1 MAEEGEDQR
10 GVVGVVEEEAE
21 AARRR
26 PPLAVEALR
35 EKIVEKVKENRVT
48 LIVGDTGCGKSS
60 MVPQFLLEE
69 NMEPILCTQPRRF
82 AVVTIAQM
90 MAESRKCQVGEEV
103 GYHIGHSNVSNLN
116 SKRSK
121 IVFKTA
127 GVVLEQMRDKGIAAL
142 NYKVIILDEIH
153 ERSVES
159 DLVLACAKQF
169 MMKKNDLRLVLM
181 SATADITRYKEYFR
195 DIGRGE
201 RVEVIAIPSSP
212 HSSIFQ
218 RKVLYL
224 EQIVGILKMDSELLS
239 AKYCSGPDATAD
251 AGLKP
256 DVYELIH
263 KLLLHIHQ
271 NEPDIGKSIL
281 VFLPTYYALEQ
292 QWIRLLSA
300 SSMFK
305 VHILHRSIDTD
316 EALQTMKVSKSCRKV
331 ILATNIAESSVTI
344 PGVAYVIDSCRSLQV
359 YWDPIRKTDSAELV
373 WVSKSQADQRK
384 GRTGRTCDGQI
395 YRLVTGPFYN
405 SLNDHEYPAILRL
418 SLREQVLMIC
428 CAESRAI
435 NDPHVLLQKV
445 LDPPN
450 WDAIEAALESLVQIR
465 ALDKPITPR
474 GRHEPTFYGCLL
486 NSLPLSFDASVLA
499 LKFGDIG
506 SLHEGILISIMLDIQ
521 PLPIIQPFG
530 RQQLCKMYRDNYF
543 EEDLQIGKKE
553 ATLVG
558 NLCAFQFWQRMFKD
572 KYHLDCLINVVN
584 TQEPKASNDDDI
596 MGTLHRF
603 RPSFLVKI
611 NPPMYLQPSEFHH
624 MCLHREVLTLE
635 NLNSLPLEAESS
647 HFDAH
652 RRCAATPYVSLTDF
666 GASTV
671 VKMLK
676 TLIKEM
682 KTQSAEEK
690 VVTYRE
696 LGYVLPALEN
706 EMCVFFLNGSCNR
719 GDTCHFSHSS
729 RARRPTCKYFLTLQ
743 GCRNGNSCSFSHDSG
758 SVSSPIISGICS
770 QEDRATSVCCRRL
783 LPAAG
788 DGHILVMNDKS
799 LQFACK
805 LCNYYDPTKIIAC
818 TPGLHSFESDS
829 VTKGLKV
836 LQNLSDPSHLLTGGE
851 HKLSVPWTKLRRVF
865 WFADFY
871 STESI
876 SEQIVLKKFFEHIAI
891 KTLSEKLSD
900 LQVIV
905 IMNNTKFV
913 ELQVERLAREC
924 FLFLGASFMF
934 DEATLGWFSDTPSYP
949 RGMQVSAPVA
959 YIFNMHPPTGIQFG
973 DYASELRKRIPA
985 TMVIPP
991 PDRAARVVRFLK
1003 PYLLRMHFSNKYVSA
1018 QVVHTPTATVA
1029 CSASSQEK
1037 LLRPNMESTRDVA
1050 AAAKIGKLLGER
1062 LLQKGIPAVA
1072 IHMKREQK
1080 YHGKVKAVI
1089 DSVREAGVKLL

>member
-1 MAEEGEDQR
+1 MAEE
-10 GVVGVVEEEAE
+10 
-21 AARRR
+21 AAAR

-35 EKIVEKVKENRVT
+35 GKIVEKVKENRVT

-82 AVVTIAQM
+82 AVVAIAQTI
-90 MAESRKCQVGEEV
+90 AESRKCQVGEEV

-116 SKRSK
+116 SKRSR

-159 DLVLACAKQF
+159 DLVLACVKQF
-169 MMKKNDLRLVLM
+169 MMKKNDLRLILM

-212 HSSIFQ
+212 RSSIFQ
-218 RKVLYL
+218 REVLYL
-224 EQIVGILKMDSELLS
+224 EKIVGVLKMDSESLS
-239 AKYCSGPDATAD
+239 TKYCSGPDASSD

-359 YWDPIRKTDSAELV
+359 YWDPIRKSDSAELV
-373 WVSKSQADQRK
+373 WVSKSQAEQRK

-428 CAESRAI
+428 CAESRAM

-450 WDAIEAALESLVQIR
+450 LDVVEAALESLVQIR
-465 ALDKPITPR
+465 ALDKPTSPR

-521 PLPIIQPFG
+521 PLPIVQPFG
-530 RQQLCKMYRDNYF
+530 HQQLCKMYRNNYF
-543 EEDLQIGKKE
+543 EEGIDLQIGKKE

-572 KYHLDCLINVVN
+572 KYRLDCLINVLN
-584 TQEPKASNDDDI
+584 TQEQKTSNGFFAKPEDEWCAFHNLVPTALNYISEIYDDI

-611 NPPMYLQPSEFHH
+611 NPPTYLQPSEFHH
-624 MCLHREVLTLE
+624 MCLHHE
-635 NLNSLPLEAESS
+635 NMNSVPLEAENS
-647 HFDAH
+647 HLDSH
-652 RRCAATPYVSLTDF
+652 RRCAATPYVSPTDF

-671 VKMLK
+671 VKTLK

-682 KTQSAEEK
+682 KTLSAEDR
-690 VVTYRE
+690 VGTYRE
-696 LGYVLPALEN
+696 LIHGYAQPRLEN

-729 RARRPTCKYFLTLQ
+729 RAPRPICKFFLTLQ

-758 SVSSPIISGICS
+758 SLVSSSITSGICS
-770 QEDRATSVCCRRL
+770 QEDRATSVCCKRL
-783 LPAAG
+783 LPASG

-818 TPGLHSFESDS
+818 TPGLRSFESDS
-829 VTKGLKV
+829 VTKGLKI
-836 LQNLSDPSHLLTGGE
+836 LQNLADPSHLLIGGE
-851 HKLSVPWTKLRRVF
+851 HKLSIPWTKLRRIF
-865 WFADFY
+865 WFADFD
-871 STESI
+871 SNESI
-876 SEQIVLKKFFEHIAI
+876 SEQVVLQKFFKHIAI

-913 ELQVERLAREC
+913 QLQVESLAREC
-924 FLFLGASFMF
+924 FLFLGESFMF

-959 YIFNMHPPTGIQFG
+959 YMFNMHPPTGIQFG
-973 DYASELRKRIPA
+973 DYASELRK
-985 TMVIPP
+985 VLYS
-991 PDRAARVVRFLK
+991 D
-1003 PYLLRMHFSNKYVSA
+1003 
-1018 QVVHTPTATVA
+1018 
-1029 CSASSQEK
+1029 
-1037 LLRPNMESTRDVA
+1037 
-1050 AAAKIGKLLGER
+1050 
-1062 LLQKGIPAVA
+1062 
-1072 IHMKREQK
+1072 
-1080 YHGKVKAVI
+1080 
-1089 DSVREAGVKLL
+1089 

>member
-1 MAEEGEDQR
+1 MAMAEEKRVGE
-10 GVVGVVEEEAE
+10 
-21 AARRR
+21 ARA
-26 PPLAVEALR
+26 PLAVEALR
-35 EKIVEKVKENRVT
+35 GKIVEKVKGNRVT

-82 AVVTIAQM
+82 AVVAIAQM
-90 MAESRKCQVGEEV
+90 IAESRNCQVGEEV

-116 SKRSK
+116 SKRSR

-159 DLVLACAKQF
+159 DLVLACVKQF
-169 MMKKNDLRLVLM
+169 MMKKNDLRLILM

-195 DIGRGE
+195 DLGRGE

-212 HSSIFQ
+212 RSSIFQ

-224 EQIVGILKMDSELLS
+224 EQIVDILKMDSESLS
-239 AKYCSGPDATAD
+239 TKYCSGPNAAAD

-263 KLLLHIHQ
+263 RLLLHIHQ

-373 WVSKSQADQRK
+373 WVSKSQAEQRK

-405 SLNDHEYPAILRL
+405 SLTDHEYPAILRL

-428 CAESRAI
+428 CAESRSM
-435 NDPHVLLQKV
+435 NDPHVKILTIRHLFLTALLQKV
-445 LDPPN
+445 LDPP
-450 WDAIEAALESLVQIR
+450 DSDVVEDALESLVQIR
-465 ALDKPITPR
+465 ALDKPTSPR

-506 SLHEGILISIMLDIQ
+506 SIREGILISIMLDIQ
-521 PLPIIQPFG
+521 PLPIVQPFG
-530 RQQLCKMYRDNYF
+530 HQQLCKMYRNNYF
-543 EEDLQIGKKE
+543 EEEGIDLQTGKKE
-553 ATLVG
+553 AALVG

-572 KYHLDCLINVVN
+572 KYRLDCLINVVN
-584 TQEPKASNDDDI
+584 THEPKASNGFVAKPEDEWCAFHNLVPTALNYISEIYDDI
-596 MGTLHRF
+596 MGTLHQF

-624 MCLHREVLTLE
+624 MCLRHEVLELE
-635 NLNSLPLEAESS
+635 NVNSLPLEAENS
-647 HFDAH
+647 HLDSH
-652 RRCAATPYVSLTDF
+652 RRCSATPYVSPADF
-666 GASTV
+666 GTTTV
-671 VKMLK
+671 VKTLK

-682 KTQSAEEK
+682 KTQSAADR
-690 VVTYRE
+690 VTYRE
-696 LGYVLPALEN
+696 LVHGYVQPALEN

-729 RARRPTCKYFLTLQ
+729 RAPRPICKFFLTLQ
-743 GCRNGNSCSFSHDSG
+743 GCRNGSSCSFSHDSG
-758 SVSSPIISGICS
+758 SLVSSSITSGICS
-770 QEDRATSVCCRRL
+770 QENRATSVCCKRL

-818 TPGLHSFESDS
+818 TPGPHSFESDS
-829 VTKGLKV
+829 VTKGLKI
-836 LQNLSDPSHLLTGGE
+836 LQNLADPSYLFIGGE
-851 HKLSVPWTKLRRVF
+851 HKLSVPWTKLSRVF
-865 WFADFY
+865 WFADID
-871 STESI
+871 SNESI
-876 SEQIVLKKFFEHIAI
+876 SEQVVLQKFFQHIAI
-891 KTLSEKLSD
+891 KTLSEKMSD

-905 IMNNTKFV
+905 IMNNAKFV
-913 ELQVERLAREC
+913 QLQVERLAREC
-924 FLFLGASFMF
+924 FLFLGESFMF
-934 DEATLGWFSDTPSYP
+934 DEATLGWFSDTPNYP

-959 YIFNMHPPTGIQFG
+959 YIFSMHPPTGIQFG
-973 DYASELRKRIPA
+973 DYASELRK
-985 TMVIPP
+985 V
-991 PDRAARVVRFLK
+991 L
-1003 PYLLRMHFSNKYVSA
+1003 YSN
-1018 QVVHTPTATVA
+1018 
-1029 CSASSQEK
+1029 
-1037 LLRPNMESTRDVA
+1037 
-1050 AAAKIGKLLGER
+1050 
-1062 LLQKGIPAVA
+1062 
-1072 IHMKREQK
+1072 
-1080 YHGKVKAVI
+1080 
-1089 DSVREAGVKLL
+1089 

>member
-1 MAEEGEDQR
+1 
-10 GVVGVVEEEAE
+10 
-21 AARRR
+21 
-26 PPLAVEALR
+26 
-35 EKIVEKVKENRVT
+35 
-48 LIVGDTGCGKSS
+48 
-60 MVPQFLLEE
+60 
-69 NMEPILCTQPRRF
+69 
-82 AVVTIAQM
+82 
-90 MAESRKCQVGEEV
+90 
-103 GYHIGHSNVSNLN
+103 
-116 SKRSK
+116 
-121 IVFKTA
+121 
-127 GVVLEQMRDKGIAAL
+127 MRDKGIAAL

-159 DLVLACAKQF
+159 DLVLACVKQF
-169 MMKKNDLRLVLM
+169 MMKKNDLRLILM
-181 SATADITRYKEYFR
+181 SATADITRYKDYFR
-195 DIGRGE
+195 DLGRGE

-212 HSSIFQ
+212 RSSIFQ

-224 EQIVGILKMDSELLS
+224 EQIVDILKMDSESLS
-239 AKYCSGPDATAD
+239 TKYCSGPNTAAD

-263 KLLLHIHQ
+263 RLLLHIHQ

-373 WVSKSQADQRK
+373 WVSKSQAEQRK

-405 SLNDHEYPAILRL
+405 SLTDHEYPAILRL

-428 CAESRAI
+428 CAESRAM

-445 LDPPN
+445 LDPP
-450 WDAIEAALESLVQIR
+450 DSDVVEDALESLVQIR
-465 ALDKPITPR
+465 ALDKPTSPR

-499 LKFGDIG
+499 LKFGDTG
-506 SLHEGILISIMLDIQ
+506 SICEGILISIMLDIQ
-521 PLPIIQPFG
+521 PLPIVQPFG
-530 RQQLCKMYRDNYF
+530 HQQLCKMYRNNYF
-543 EEDLQIGKKE
+543 EEEGIDLQTGKKE
-553 ATLVG
+553 AALVG

-572 KYHLDCLINVVN
+572 KYRLDCLINVVN
-584 TQEPKASNDDDI
+584 THEPKASNGFVAKPEDEWCAFHNLVPTALNYISEIYDDI

-624 MCLHREVLTLE
+624 MCLRHEVLELE
-635 NLNSLPLEAESS
+635 NVNSLPLEAENS
-647 HFDAH
+647 HLDSH
-652 RRCAATPYVSLTDF
+652 RRCAATPYVSPADF
-666 GASTV
+666 GTTTV
-671 VKMLK
+671 VKTLK

-682 KTQSAEEK
+682 KTQSAADR
-690 VVTYRE
+690 VTYRE
-696 LGYVLPALEN
+696 LVHGYVQPALEN

-729 RARRPTCKYFLTLQ
+729 RAPRPICKFFLTLQ

-758 SVSSPIISGICS
+758 SLVSSSITSGICS
-770 QEDRATSVCCRRL
+770 QENRATSVCCKRL

-818 TPGLHSFESDS
+818 TPGPHSFESDS
-829 VTKGLKV
+829 VTKGLKI
-836 LQNLSDPSHLLTGGE
+836 LQNLADPSYLFIGGE
-851 HKLSVPWTKLRRVF
+851 HKLSVPWTKLSRVF
-865 WFADFY
+865 WFADID
-871 STESI
+871 SNESI
-876 SEQIVLKKFFEHIAI
+876 SEQVVLQKFFQHIAI
-891 KTLSEKLSD
+891 KTLSEKMSD

-905 IMNNTKFV
+905 IMNNAKFV
-913 ELQVERLAREC
+913 QLQVERLAREC
-924 FLFLGASFMF
+924 FLFLGESFMF
-934 DEATLGWFSDTPSYP
+934 DEATLGWFSDTPNYP

-959 YIFNMHPPTGIQFG
+959 YIFSMHPPTGIQFG
-973 DYASELRKRIPA
+973 DYASELRK
-985 TMVIPP
+985 V
-991 PDRAARVVRFLK
+991 L
-1003 PYLLRMHFSNKYVSA
+1003 YSN
-1018 QVVHTPTATVA
+1018 
-1029 CSASSQEK
+1029 
-1037 LLRPNMESTRDVA
+1037 
-1050 AAAKIGKLLGER
+1050 
-1062 LLQKGIPAVA
+1062 
-1072 IHMKREQK
+1072 
-1080 YHGKVKAVI
+1080 
-1089 DSVREAGVKLL
+1089 

>member
-1 MAEEGEDQR
+1 MAEAEEKR
-10 GVVGVVEEEAE
+10 VGVGEAR
-21 AARRR
+21 A
-26 PPLAVEALR
+26 PLAVEALR
-35 EKIVEKVKENRVT
+35 GKIVEKVKGNRVT

-82 AVVTIAQM
+82 AVVAIAQM
-90 MAESRKCQVGEEV
+90 IAESRNCQVGEEV

-116 SKRSK
+116 SKRSR

-159 DLVLACAKQF
+159 DLVLACVKQF
-169 MMKKNDLRLVLM
+169 MMKKNDLRLILM
-181 SATADITRYKEYFR
+181 SATADITRYKDYFR
-195 DIGRGE
+195 DLGRGE

-212 HSSIFQ
+212 RSSIFQ

-224 EQIVGILKMDSELLS
+224 EQIVDILKMDSESLS
-239 AKYCSGPDATAD
+239 TKYCSGPNTAAD

-263 KLLLHIHQ
+263 RLLLHIHQ

-373 WVSKSQADQRK
+373 WVSKSQAEQRK

-405 SLNDHEYPAILRL
+405 SLTDHEYPAILRL

-428 CAESRAI
+428 CAESRAM

-445 LDPPN
+445 LDPP
-450 WDAIEAALESLVQIR
+450 DSDVVEDALESLVQIR
-465 ALDKPITPR
+465 ALDKPTSPR

-499 LKFGDIG
+499 LKFGDTG
-506 SLHEGILISIMLDIQ
+506 SICEGILISIMLDIQ
-521 PLPIIQPFG
+521 PLPIVQPFG
-530 RQQLCKMYRDNYF
+530 HQQLCKMYRNNYF
-543 EEDLQIGKKE
+543 EEEGIDLQTGKKE
-553 ATLVG
+553 AALVG

-572 KYHLDCLINVVN
+572 KYRLDCLINVVN
-584 TQEPKASNDDDI
+584 THEPKASNGFVAKPED
-596 MGTLHRF
+596 
-603 RPSFLVKI
+603 
-611 NPPMYLQPSEFHH
+611 EW
-624 MCLHREVLTLE
+624 
-635 NLNSLPLEAESS
+635 
-647 HFDAH
+647 
-652 RRCAATPYVSLTDF
+652 CAATPYVSPADF
-666 GASTV
+666 GTTTV
-671 VKMLK
+671 VKTLK

-682 KTQSAEEK
+682 KTQSAADR
-690 VVTYRE
+690 VTYRE
-696 LGYVLPALEN
+696 LVHGYVQPALEN

-729 RARRPTCKYFLTLQ
+729 RAPRPICKFFLTLQ

-758 SVSSPIISGICS
+758 SLVSSSITSGICS
-770 QEDRATSVCCRRL
+770 QENRATSVCCKRL

-818 TPGLHSFESDS
+818 TPGPHSFESDS
-829 VTKGLKV
+829 VTKGLKI
-836 LQNLSDPSHLLTGGE
+836 LQNLADPSYLFIGGE
-851 HKLSVPWTKLRRVF
+851 HKLSVPWTKLSRVF
-865 WFADFY
+865 WFADID
-871 STESI
+871 SNESI
-876 SEQIVLKKFFEHIAI
+876 SEQVVLQKFFQHIAI
-891 KTLSEKLSD
+891 KTLSEKMSD

-905 IMNNTKFV
+905 IMNNAKFV
-913 ELQVERLAREC
+913 QLQVERLAREC
-924 FLFLGASFMF
+924 FLFLGESFMF
-934 DEATLGWFSDTPSYP
+934 DEATLGWFSDTPNYP

-959 YIFNMHPPTGIQFG
+959 YIFSMHPPTGIQFG
-973 DYASELRKRIPA
+973 DYASELRK
-985 TMVIPP
+985 V
-991 PDRAARVVRFLK
+991 L
-1003 PYLLRMHFSNKYVSA
+1003 YSN
-1018 QVVHTPTATVA
+1018 
-1029 CSASSQEK
+1029 
-1037 LLRPNMESTRDVA
+1037 
-1050 AAAKIGKLLGER
+1050 
-1062 LLQKGIPAVA
+1062 
-1072 IHMKREQK
+1072 
-1080 YHGKVKAVI
+1080 
-1089 DSVREAGVKLL
+1089 

>member
-1 MAEEGEDQR
+1 MAEAEEKR
-10 GVVGVVEEEAE
+10 VGVGEAR
-21 AARRR
+21 A
-26 PPLAVEALR
+26 PLAVEALR
-35 EKIVEKVKENRVT
+35 GKIVEKVKGNRVT

-82 AVVTIAQM
+82 AVVAIAQM
-90 MAESRKCQVGEEV
+90 IAESRNCQVGEEV

-116 SKRSK
+116 SKRSR

-159 DLVLACAKQF
+159 DLVLACVKQF
-169 MMKKNDLRLVLM
+169 MMKKNDLRLILM
-181 SATADITRYKEYFR
+181 SATADITRYKDYFR
-195 DIGRGE
+195 DLGRGE

-212 HSSIFQ
+212 RSSIFQ

-224 EQIVGILKMDSELLS
+224 EQIVDILKMDSESLS
-239 AKYCSGPDATAD
+239 TKYCSGPNTAAD

-263 KLLLHIHQ
+263 RLLLHIHQ

-373 WVSKSQADQRK
+373 WVSKSQAEQRK

-405 SLNDHEYPAILRL
+405 SLTDHEYPAILRL

-428 CAESRAI
+428 CAESRAM

-445 LDPPN
+445 LDPP
-450 WDAIEAALESLVQIR
+450 DSDVVEDALESLVQIR
-465 ALDKPITPR
+465 ALDKPTSPR

-499 LKFGDIG
+499 LKFGDTG
-506 SLHEGILISIMLDIQ
+506 SICEGILISIMLDIQ
-521 PLPIIQPFG
+521 PLPIVQPFG
-530 RQQLCKMYRDNYF
+530 HQQLCKMYRNNYF
-543 EEDLQIGKKE
+543 EEEGIDLQTGKKE
-553 ATLVG
+553 AALVG

-572 KYHLDCLINVVN
+572 KYRLDCLINVVN
-584 TQEPKASNDDDI
+584 THEPKASNGFVAKPEDEWCAFHNLVPTALNYISEIYDDI

-611 NPPMYLQPSEFHH
+611 NPPM
-624 MCLHREVLTLE
+624 
-635 NLNSLPLEAESS
+635 
-647 HFDAH
+647 
-652 RRCAATPYVSLTDF
+652 CAATPYVSPADF
-666 GASTV
+666 GTTTV
-671 VKMLK
+671 VKTLK

-682 KTQSAEEK
+682 KTQSAADR
-690 VVTYRE
+690 VTYRE
-696 LGYVLPALEN
+696 LVHGYVQPALEN

-729 RARRPTCKYFLTLQ
+729 RAPRPICKFFLTLQ

-758 SVSSPIISGICS
+758 SLVSSSITSGICS
-770 QEDRATSVCCRRL
+770 QENRATSVCCKRL

-818 TPGLHSFESDS
+818 TPGPHSFESDS
-829 VTKGLKV
+829 VTKGLKI
-836 LQNLSDPSHLLTGGE
+836 LQNLADPSYLFIGGE
-851 HKLSVPWTKLRRVF
+851 HKLSVPWTKLSRVF
-865 WFADFY
+865 WFADID
-871 STESI
+871 SNESI
-876 SEQIVLKKFFEHIAI
+876 SEQVVLQKFFQHIAI
-891 KTLSEKLSD
+891 KTLSEKMSD

-905 IMNNTKFV
+905 IMNNAKFV
-913 ELQVERLAREC
+913 QLQVERLAREC
-924 FLFLGASFMF
+924 FLFLGESFMF
-934 DEATLGWFSDTPSYP
+934 DEATLGWFSDTPNYP

-959 YIFNMHPPTGIQFG
+959 YIFSMHPPTGIQFG
-973 DYASELRKRIPA
+973 DYASELRK
-985 TMVIPP
+985 V
-991 PDRAARVVRFLK
+991 L
-1003 PYLLRMHFSNKYVSA
+1003 YSN
-1018 QVVHTPTATVA
+1018 
-1029 CSASSQEK
+1029 
-1037 LLRPNMESTRDVA
+1037 
-1050 AAAKIGKLLGER
+1050 
-1062 LLQKGIPAVA
+1062 
-1072 IHMKREQK
+1072 
-1080 YHGKVKAVI
+1080 
-1089 DSVREAGVKLL
+1089 

>member
-1 MAEEGEDQR
+1 MAEEGEEQ
-10 GVVGVVEEEAE
+10 GVGVVEA
-21 AARRR
+21 R

-35 EKIVEKVKENRVT
+35 RKIVEKVKVNRVT
-48 LIVGDTGCGKSS
+48 LILGDTGCGKSS

-82 AVVTIAQM
+82 AVVAIAQM
-90 MAESRKCQVGEEV
+90 IAESRKCLVGEEV
-103 GYHIGHSNVSNLN
+103 GYHIGHSNMSNLN
-116 SKRSK
+116 STSSR

-127 GVVLEQMRDKGIAAL
+127 GVVLEQMRDKGISAL

-159 DLVLACAKQF
+159 DLVLACVKQF
-169 MMKKNDLRLVLM
+169 MMKKNDLRLILM

-212 HSSIFQ
+212 RSNIFQ

-224 EQIVGILKMDSELLS
+224 EQIVDILKMDSESL
-239 AKYCSGPDATAD
+239 AMKYCSGPDITAD

-271 NEPDIGKSIL
+271 NEPDIEKSIL

-373 WVSKSQADQRK
+373 WVSKSQAEQRK

-428 CAESRAI
+428 CAASRAI

-445 LDPPN
+445 LDPPKL
-450 WDAIEAALESLVQIR
+450 DVIEAALESLVQIR
-465 ALDKPITPR
+465 ALNKPLSPR
-474 GRHEPTFYGCLL
+474 GCHEPTFYGCLL
-486 NSLPLSFDASVLA
+486 NSLPLSFDACVLA

-530 RQQLCKMYRDNYF
+530 HQQLCKIYRNNYF
-543 EEDLQIGKKE
+543 EEGIDLRIGKKE

-572 KYHLDCLINVVN
+572 KYFLDCLINVVN
-584 TQEPKASNDDDI
+584 TQEPKASNGFLAKPEAEWCAFHNLVPTALNYISEIYDDI

-611 NPPMYLQPSEFHH
+611 NPPMYLQPFEFHH
-624 MCLHREVLTLE
+624 VCRHHEVLELE
-635 NLNSLPLEAESS
+635 NTNPLPSEAENSQLDSHSS
-647 HFDAH
+647 
-652 RRCAATPYVSLTDF
+652 CAATPYVSPTDF
-666 GASTV
+666 GASIV
-671 VKMLK
+671 VKTLK
-676 TLIKEM
+676 KLIKEM
-682 KTQSAEEK
+682 KTQSAEDK

-696 LGYVLPALEN
+696 LVCGYAQPVFKS

-729 RARRPTCKYFLTLQ
+729 LAPRPICKFFLTLQ

-758 SVSSPIISGICS
+758 SLVSSSITSGFCS
-770 QEDRATSVCCRRL
+770 QEDRATSVCCKRL

-788 DGHILVMNDKS
+788 DGYILVMNDKS
-799 LQFACK
+799 LQFSCK

-818 TPGLHSFESDS
+818 TPGFQSVESDS
-829 VTKGLKV
+829 VTKGLKI
-836 LQNLSDPSHLLTGGE
+836 LQNLTDPYHLLIGGE

-865 WFADFY
+865 WFADLD
-871 STESI
+871 SDESI
-876 SEQIVLKKFFEHIAI
+876 GEQDLLQKFFKYIAI

-913 ELQVERLAREC
+913 QLQVERLAREC
-924 FLFLGASFMF
+924 FLFLGESFMF
-934 DEATLGWFSDTPSYP
+934 DEATLGWFSDTPRYP

-959 YIFNMHPPTGIQFG
+959 YIFNMHAPTGVQ
-973 DYASELRKRIPA
+973 
-985 TMVIPP
+985 
-991 PDRAARVVRFLK
+991 
-1003 PYLLRMHFSNKYVSA
+1003 
-1018 QVVHTPTATVA
+1018 
-1029 CSASSQEK
+1029 
-1037 LLRPNMESTRDVA
+1037 
-1050 AAAKIGKLLGER
+1050 
-1062 LLQKGIPAVA
+1062 
-1072 IHMKREQK
+1072 
-1080 YHGKVKAVI
+1080 
-1089 DSVREAGVKLL
+1089 